1 MNFIVELLYKAQ
13 QKKPKWP
20 FPWALQIQIR
30 TFICQVIWNFRHDNL
45 SQIVSDLEAVTS
57 HLSLSRSVSLQT
69 RAFSRRQTLFPSLVS
84 GFFLVLP
91 YDVDDNRHKFGNTA
105 DDRQFQHSHGE
116 SMLLKHM

>member
-1 MNFIVELLYKAQ
+1 MTSLQFTETGHKFGIYTFSDHSTDRDEKYLIISMIWMHYVQHSFTHESLIMKITMNFIVELLYKAQ

-57 HLSLSRSVSLQT
+57 HLSLSRSV
-69 RAFSRRQTLFPSLVS
+69 
-84 GFFLVLP
+84 
-91 YDVDDNRHKFGNTA
+91 
-105 DDRQFQHSHGE
+105 
-116 SMLLKHM
+116 